1 MSTVNSRIT
10 PPNPNYEACL
20 ECRAKL
26 LIYPGKM
33 HPDEVSAMLSI
44 EPTQKNI
51 IGDRKKNS
59 LGRTREV
66 KISGWFLSSED
77 FISSKN
83 LRDHID
89 WIVAKLDAS
98 REDLKKLQNT
108 PGVKMTL
115 SCVWWSAVGHSG
127 PVLWPEQ
134 MKALADLDLECAFDI
149 YFFPEE

>member
-1 MSTVNSRIT
+1 M
-10 PPNPNYEACL
+10 
-20 ECRAKL
+20 
-26 LIYPGKM
+26 LIYPAEM
-33 HPDEVSAMLSI
+33 HPDEVSAILNI

-51 IGDRKKNS
+51 IGDRKTNS

-66 KISGWFLSSED
+66 KTSGWFLSSED
-77 FISSKN
+77 FVFSKD

-98 REDLKKLQNT
+98 REGLKKLQNT
-108 PGVKMTL
+108 PDVNMTL
-115 SCVWWSAVGHSG
+115 SCVWWSPVGHSG

-149 YFFPEE
+149 YFYPEK